1 MRDVATAVQ
10 VLSTAAGRKIKMQL
24 LRVACVLSVAHAFV
38 APHVARQPVALRGA
52 PEDAADAKIDSFV
65 KDNKVRAGVRSRR
78 RTPPQTPSTRR
89 HRRDAIDATL
99 SQVMLFMKGT
109 KIFPQCGFSN
119 MAVQILNAI
128 GADFETCDVL
138 SDDFIRQQIKVY
150 SDWPTIPQLYVDGEF
165 VGGSDIMLEM
175 YQAGELQ
182 EMIEVAAA
190 S

>member
-1 MRDVATAVQ
+1 
-10 VLSTAAGRKIKMQL
+10 MQL
-24 LRVACVLSVAHAFV
+24 LRVACVLSAVHAFV
-38 APHVARQPVALRGA
+38 APHVARQPRHAMRGA
-52 PEDAADAKIDSFV
+52 PEEAADAKIDSFV
-65 KDNKVRAGVRSRR
+65 KDNK
-78 RTPPQTPSTRR
+78 
-89 HRRDAIDATL
+89 
-99 SQVMLFMKGT
+99 VMLFMKGT

-138 SDDFIRQQIKVY
+138 SDDFIRQQIKTY

>member
-1 MRDVATAVQ
+1 MAP
-10 VLSTAAGRKIKMQL
+10 LAAR
-24 LRVACVLSVAHAFV
+24 R
-38 APHVARQPVALRGA
+38 PVAVRGA

-65 KDNKVRAGVRSRR
+65 KDNKVPVGVRTASRR
-78 RTPPQTPSTRR
+78 RAPPK
-89 HRRDAIDATL
+89 HAIDATL

-138 SDDFIRQQIKVY
+138 SDDFIRQQIKTY

>member
-1 MRDVATAVQ
+1 MCSELLPWWLRLRPSWAPAREFKPQDSTPSTRRDDFGTQ
-10 VLSTAAGRKIKMQL
+10 
-24 LRVACVLSVAHAFV
+24 V
-38 APHVARQPVALRGA
+38 APLAARRPVAVRGA

-65 KDNKVRAGVRSRR
+65 KDNK
-78 RTPPQTPSTRR
+78 
-89 HRRDAIDATL
+89 
-99 SQVMLFMKGT
+99 VMLFMKGT

>member
-1 MRDVATAVQ
+1 MRV
-10 VLSTAAGRKIKMQL
+10 
-24 LRVACVLSVAHAFV
+24 LRVAALVAAANAFV
-38 APHVARQPVALRGA
+38 GRPRANSSRRTPRHRRDTNYGTQVAPLAARRPVAVRGA

-65 KDNKVRAGVRSRR
+65 KDNK
-78 RTPPQTPSTRR
+78 
-89 HRRDAIDATL
+89 
-99 SQVMLFMKGT
+99 VMLFMKGT

>member
-1 MRDVATAVQ
+1 MAPR
-10 VLSTAAGRKIKMQL
+10 AAR
-24 LRVACVLSVAHAFV
+24 R
-38 APHVARQPVALRGA
+38 PVAVRGA

-65 KDNKVRAGVRSRR
+65 KDNK
-78 RTPPQTPSTRR
+78 
-89 HRRDAIDATL
+89 
-99 SQVMLFMKGT
+99 VMLFMKGT

>member
-1 MRDVATAVQ
+1 
-10 VLSTAAGRKIKMQL
+10 
-24 LRVACVLSVAHAFV
+24 
-38 APHVARQPVALRGA
+38 
-52 PEDAADAKIDSFV
+52 
-65 KDNKVRAGVRSRR
+65 
-78 RTPPQTPSTRR
+78 
-89 HRRDAIDATL
+89 
-99 SQVMLFMKGT
+99 MLFMKGT

-138 SDDFIRQQIKVY
+138 SDDFIRQQIKTY

-182 EMIEVAAA
+182 EMMCGRHPDLYEIRPEGYASLRIEGGTISTRSLGEAPFGHGLDLTPGVLDLLGEEGLP
-190 S
+190 STT

>member
-1 MRDVATAVQ
+1 MNYGTQ
-10 VLSTAAGRKIKMQL
+10 
-24 LRVACVLSVAHAFV
+24 V
-38 APHVARQPVALRGA
+38 APHVARQPRHAMRGA

-65 KDNKVRAGVRSRR
+65 KDNK
-78 RTPPQTPSTRR
+78 
-89 HRRDAIDATL
+89 
-99 SQVMLFMKGT
+99 VMLFMKGT

>member
-1 MRDVATAVQ
+1 MLWHLRGAWCPA
-10 VLSTAAGRKIKMQL
+10 LSWTRWDPRCPSAAARSTSRENSWPARCTENGTQ
-24 LRVACVLSVAHAFV
+24 V
-38 APHVARQPVALRGA
+38 APLAARRPVAVRGA

-65 KDNKVRAGVRSRR
+65 KDNK
-78 RTPPQTPSTRR
+78 
-89 HRRDAIDATL
+89 
-99 SQVMLFMKGT
+99 VMLFMKGT

>member
-1 MRDVATAVQ
+1 MAPLAARRPGAV
-10 VLSTAAGRKIKMQL
+10 
-24 LRVACVLSVAHAFV
+24 
-38 APHVARQPVALRGA
+38 RGA

-65 KDNKVRAGVRSRR
+65 KDNK
-78 RTPPQTPSTRR
+78 
-89 HRRDAIDATL
+89 
-99 SQVMLFMKGT
+99 VMLFMKGT

-138 SDDFIRQQIKVY
+138 SDDFVRQQIKVY

>member
-1 MRDVATAVQ
+1 
-10 VLSTAAGRKIKMQL
+10 MQL
-24 LRVACVLSVAHAFV
+24 LRVACVLSAVHAFV
-38 APHVARQPVALRGA
+38 APHVARQPRHAMRGA
-52 PEDAADAKIDSFV
+52 PEEAADAKIDSFV
-65 KDNKVRAGVRSRR
+65 KDNK
-78 RTPPQTPSTRR
+78 
-89 HRRDAIDATL
+89 
-99 SQVMLFMKGT
+99 VMLFMKGT

>member
-1 MRDVATAVQ
+1 
-10 VLSTAAGRKIKMQL
+10 MQL
-24 LRVACVLSVAHAFV
+24 LRVACLVAVAQAFV
-38 APHVARQPVALRGA
+38 APHVARQPIALRGA

-65 KDNKVRAGVRSRR
+65 KDNK
-78 RTPPQTPSTRR
+78 
-89 HRRDAIDATL
+89 
-99 SQVMLFMKGT
+99 VMLFMKGT

>member
-1 MRDVATAVQ
+1 MRVLQVAALVAAVQ
-10 VLSTAAGRKIKMQL
+10 
-24 LRVACVLSVAHAFV
+24 AFV
-38 APHVARQPVALRGA
+38 APLAARQPRHAMRGA
-52 PEDAADAKIDSFV
+52 PEEAADAKIDSFV
-65 KDNKVRAGVRSRR
+65 KDNK
-78 RTPPQTPSTRR
+78 
-89 HRRDAIDATL
+89 
-99 SQVMLFMKGT
+99 VMLFMKGT

>member
-1 MRDVATAVQ
+1 
-10 VLSTAAGRKIKMQL
+10 MQL
-24 LRVACVLSVAHAFV
+24 LRVACVLSAVQAFV
-38 APHVARQPVALRGA
+38 APHVARQPRHAMRGA

-65 KDNKVRAGVRSRR
+65 KDNK
-78 RTPPQTPSTRR
+78 
-89 HRRDAIDATL
+89 
-99 SQVMLFMKGT
+99 VMLFMKGT

>member
-1 MRDVATAVQ
+1 MRRRQ
-10 VLSTAAGRKIKMQL
+10 
-24 LRVACVLSVAHAFV
+24 V
-38 APHVARQPVALRGA
+38 APLAARRPVAVRGA

-65 KDNKVRAGVRSRR
+65 KDNK
-78 RTPPQTPSTRR
+78 
-89 HRRDAIDATL
+89 
-99 SQVMLFMKGT
+99 VMLFMKGT

>member
-1 MRDVATAVQ
+1 MLSAVQ
-10 VLSTAAGRKIKMQL
+10 
-24 LRVACVLSVAHAFV
+24 AFV
-38 APHVARQPVALRGA
+38 APHARQPRHAVRGA

-65 KDNKVRAGVRSRR
+65 KDNK
-78 RTPPQTPSTRR
+78 
-89 HRRDAIDATL
+89 
-99 SQVMLFMKGT
+99 VMLFMKGT